1 MKKALVVVVAL
12 ILAGAGCKP
21 ASAPEA
27 AGGSA
32 GGGPAESSVMD
43 AVTQKNK
50 LEAGKKAAAQIRQI
64 SAEQQQN
71 MEEALGE

>member
-1 MKKALVVVVAL
+1 MKKALVFVVAL
-12 ILAGAGCKP
+12 IIAGAGCKP
-21 ASAPEA
+21 APAPEA
-27 AGGSA
+27 SAESTGGSSLA
-32 GGGPAESSVMD
+32 D